1 MSAVL
6 LLLRKDLRVLRRS
19 PLLLGA
25 LVAYPIVIALLVG
38 LVAGYAAA
46 KPRVAFVDDD
56 NLPQVIVV
64 GGHRFHIQT
73 VIDDVA
79 KQVTLVRLSDAE
91 AARELDNGKVVA
103 TITVPP
109 GFLGDLETTVVS
121 PHLILKTGSGG
132 LAPRV
137 TQQVQSLVYQLNQ
150 KLQGGYIAANLAFVK
165 LLLHGGHGKFVG
177 KQFDVLGLDRTSQ
190 ELAKLPQS
198 KRVVAIANFVR
209 QAKEGL
215 AQTGEALRATA
226 NPIALQQATSHGRT
240 WLLSAQVQ
248 SYGIAVTVTFLA
260 LLLAAGTTAAE
271 RDEGTIGRLRRGLV
285 SLGQLVWSK
294 VALAAVVG
302 LVLGAAIAILFGDRR
317 RRRRRHRGRA
327 VGPPAAPPRRRG
339 PRCGRRRRRGHAAR
353 GARARGAHRVA
364 PRRADRPAGGLPRP
378 RAARR
383 RAARVLGQP
392 LPAVRARGPALR
404 RRALRH
410 EPVARGRR
418 GSGLARGDRRGLVG
432 AGPPG
437 RAYSFGVSSF
447 PEVRLRR
454 FRRTG
459 GLRGLVRETRLSLD
473 QFVMPLFVAPEALR
487 DEALPAMSRVTVD
500 GLLRE
505 VEDLVRLGVRAVIL
519 FGIPDEKDEEATGA
533 WEEDGIVQQALR
545 ALRPEFPDL
554 VLVTDVCLCEYTSH
568 GHCGVIVDGEVHN
581 DRSLELLARTAV
593 SHAEAGADVVA
604 PSDMM
609 DGRVRALR
617 EALDDHS
624 FESTPILSYAAKYAS
639 AFYGPFREAAGS
651 SPSFGDRRGYQMD
664 PANVREA
671 LRECELDLD
680 EGADALIIKPAL
692 PYLDVIRAAREA
704 FDAPIAAYNVSGEYA
719 MVKAAARSGWLDER
733 QAALESLTAIKRAG
747 ADLII
752 SYWTKDLAAWL

>member
-165 LLLHGGHGKFVG
+165 LLLQGGHGKFVG
-177 KQFDVLGLDRTSQ
+177 RQFDVLGLDRTSL

-198 KRVVAIANFVR
+198 KRVAAIANFVR

-226 NPIALQQATSHGRT
+226 NPIALQQAKSHGRT

-260 LLLAAGTTAAE
+260 LLLAAGATAAE

-294 VALAAVVG
+294 VALAAAVG
-302 LVLGAAIAILFGDRR
+302 LVLGAAIAIVFGIVVD
-317 RRRRRHRGRA
+317 
-327 VGPPAAPPRRRG
+327 VGGITGGEPWSRLPLLLAGVVLVAA
-339 PRCGRRRRRGHAAR
+339 A
-353 GARARGAHRVA
+353 
-364 PRRADRPAGGLPRP
+364 
-378 RAARR
+378 
-383 RAARVLGQP
+383 
-392 LPAVRARGPALR
+392 
-404 RRALRH
+404 
-410 EPVARGRR
+410 
-418 GSGLARGDRRGLVG
+418 VG
-432 AGPPG
+432 AG
-437 RAYSFGVSSF
+437 GV
-447 PEVRLRR
+447 LL
-454 FRRTG
+454 G
-459 GLRGLVRETRLSLD
+459 ALARE
-473 QFVMPLFVAPEALR
+473 
-487 DEALPAMSRVTVD
+487 
-500 GLLRE
+500 
-505 VEDLVRLGVRAVIL
+505 
-519 FGIPDEKDEEATGA
+519 
-533 WEEDGIVQQALR
+533 
-545 ALRPEFPDL
+545 
-554 VLVTDVCLCEYTSH
+554 
-568 GHCGVIVDGEVHN
+568 
-581 DRSLELLARTAV
+581 ARTASLLAVLLVLPVVFLGLVPRGAVPLAYWV
-593 SHAEAGADVVA
+593 SLFLPFAHA
-604 PSDMM
+604 
-609 DGRVRALR
+609 VRLF
-617 EALDDHS
+617 S
-624 FESTPILSYAAKYAS
+624 
-639 AFYGPFREAAGS
+639 
-651 SPSFGDRRGYQMD
+651 
-664 PANVREA
+664 
-671 LRECELDLD
+671 
-680 EGADALIIKPAL
+680 
-692 PYLDVIRAAREA
+692 
-704 FDAPIAAYNVSGEYA
+704 
-719 MVKAAARSGWLDER
+719 
-733 QAALESLTAIKRAG
+733 AALYDTSPWHVVGVE
-747 ADLII
+747 
-752 SYWTKDLAAWL
+752 AAWLVGIGAVSWVLARLGARTLSA

>member
-56 NLPQVIVV
+56 DLPQVIVV

-73 VIDDVA
+73 VIDVVA

-150 KLQGGYIAANLAFVK
+150 KLQGGYIAANLEFVK
-165 LLLHGGHGKFVG
+165 LLLQGGHGKFVG
-177 KQFDVLGLDRTSQ
+177 KQFDVMGLDRTSQ

-198 KRVVAIANFVR
+198 KRVAAIANFVR

-226 NPIALQQATSHGRT
+226 NPITLKQAPTHGRT

-260 LLLAAGTTAAE
+260 LLLAAGATAAE

-302 LVLGAAIAILFGDRR
+302 LVLGAAIAILFGIVVD
-317 RRRRRHRGRA
+317 
-327 VGPPAAPPRRRG
+327 
-339 PRCGRRRRRGHAAR
+339 
-353 GARARGAHRVA
+353 
-364 PRRADRPAGGLPRP
+364 AGGVTGGEPWARLPLLLAGVLLV
-378 RAARR
+378 AAVVG
-383 RAARVLGQP
+383 AAGTLLG
-392 LPAVRARGPALR
+392 A
-404 RRALRH
+404 
-410 EPVARGRR
+410 
-418 GSGLARGDRRGLVG
+418 LAR
-432 AGPPG
+432 
-437 RAYSFGVSSF
+437 
-447 PEVRLRR
+447 E
-454 FRRTG
+454 
-459 GLRGLVRETRLSLD
+459 
-473 QFVMPLFVAPEALR
+473 
-487 DEALPAMSRVTVD
+487 
-500 GLLRE
+500 
-505 VEDLVRLGVRAVIL
+505 
-519 FGIPDEKDEEATGA
+519 
-533 WEEDGIVQQALR
+533 
-545 ALRPEFPDL
+545 
-554 VLVTDVCLCEYTSH
+554 
-568 GHCGVIVDGEVHN
+568 
-581 DRSLELLARTAV
+581 ARTASLLAVLIVLPVVFLGLVPRGAVPLAYWV
-593 SHAEAGADVVA
+593 SLFLPFAHA
-604 PSDMM
+604 
-609 DGRVRALR
+609 VRL
-617 EALDDHS
+617 
-624 FESTPILSYAAKYAS
+624 
-639 AFYGPFREAAGS
+639 
-651 SPSFGDRRGYQMD
+651 FG
-664 PANVREA
+664 
-671 LRECELDLD
+671 
-680 EGADALIIKPAL
+680 
-692 PYLDVIRAAREA
+692 
-704 FDAPIAAYNVSGEYA
+704 
-719 MVKAAARSGWLDER
+719 
-733 QAALESLTAIKRAG
+733 AALYDTSPWHVVGVE
-747 ADLII
+747 
-752 SYWTKDLAAWL
+752 AAWLVGIGAVSWTLARLGARTLSS

>member
-121 PHLILKTGSGG
+121 PHLILETGSGG

-150 KLQGGYIAANLAFVK
+150 KLQGGYIAANLEFVK

-177 KQFDVLGLDRTSQ
+177 KQFDVLGLDRTSL

-198 KRVVAIANFVR
+198 KRIAAIANFVR

-226 NPIALQQATSHGRT
+226 NPIALQQARSHGRT

-260 LLLAAGTTAAE
+260 LLLAAGATAAE
-271 RDEGTIGRLRRGLV
+271 RDEGTIGRLRRGLA

-294 VALAAVVG
+294 VALAAAVG
-302 LVLGAAIAILFGDRR
+302 LVLGAAIAIVFGIVVD
-317 RRRRRHRGRA
+317 
-327 VGPPAAPPRRRG
+327 VGGITGGEPWSRLPLLLAGVLLVAA
-339 PRCGRRRRRGHAAR
+339 A
-353 GARARGAHRVA
+353 
-364 PRRADRPAGGLPRP
+364 
-378 RAARR
+378 
-383 RAARVLGQP
+383 
-392 LPAVRARGPALR
+392 
-404 RRALRH
+404 
-410 EPVARGRR
+410 
-418 GSGLARGDRRGLVG
+418 VG
-432 AGPPG
+432 AG
-437 RAYSFGVSSF
+437 GV
-447 PEVRLRR
+447 LL
-454 FRRTG
+454 G
-459 GLRGLVRETRLSLD
+459 ALARE
-473 QFVMPLFVAPEALR
+473 
-487 DEALPAMSRVTVD
+487 
-500 GLLRE
+500 
-505 VEDLVRLGVRAVIL
+505 
-519 FGIPDEKDEEATGA
+519 
-533 WEEDGIVQQALR
+533 
-545 ALRPEFPDL
+545 
-554 VLVTDVCLCEYTSH
+554 
-568 GHCGVIVDGEVHN
+568 
-581 DRSLELLARTAV
+581 ARTASLLAVLIVLPVVFLGLVPRGAVPLAYWV
-593 SHAEAGADVVA
+593 SLFLPFAHA
-604 PSDMM
+604 
-609 DGRVRALR
+609 VRL
-617 EALDDHS
+617 
-624 FESTPILSYAAKYAS
+624 
-639 AFYGPFREAAGS
+639 
-651 SPSFGDRRGYQMD
+651 FG
-664 PANVREA
+664 
-671 LRECELDLD
+671 
-680 EGADALIIKPAL
+680 
-692 PYLDVIRAAREA
+692 
-704 FDAPIAAYNVSGEYA
+704 
-719 MVKAAARSGWLDER
+719 
-733 QAALESLTAIKRAG
+733 AALYDTSPWHVVGVE
-747 ADLII
+747 
-752 SYWTKDLAAWL
+752 AAWLVGIGAVSWTLARLGARTLSS

>member
-1 MSAVL
+1 MNAVL

-150 KLQGGYIAANLAFVK
+150 KLQGGYIAANLEFVK
-165 LLLHGGHGKFVG
+165 LLLQGGHGKFVG
-177 KQFDVLGLDRTSQ
+177 RQFDVMGLDRTSQ

-198 KRVVAIANFVR
+198 KRVAAIANFVR

-215 AQTGEALRATA
+215 AQTGVALRATA
-226 NPIALQQATSHGRT
+226 NPISLQQAKSHGRT

-260 LLLAAGTTAAE
+260 LLLAAGATAAE

-302 LVLGAAIAILFGDRR
+302 LVLGAAIAIVFGIVVD
-317 RRRRRHRGRA
+317 
-327 VGPPAAPPRRRG
+327 VGGVTGGEPWSRLPLLLAGVLLTAA
-339 PRCGRRRRRGHAAR
+339 A
-353 GARARGAHRVA
+353 
-364 PRRADRPAGGLPRP
+364 
-378 RAARR
+378 
-383 RAARVLGQP
+383 
-392 LPAVRARGPALR
+392 
-404 RRALRH
+404 
-410 EPVARGRR
+410 
-418 GSGLARGDRRGLVG
+418 VG
-432 AGPPG
+432 AG
-437 RAYSFGVSSF
+437 GV
-447 PEVRLRR
+447 LL
-454 FRRTG
+454 G
-459 GLRGLVRETRLSLD
+459 ALARE
-473 QFVMPLFVAPEALR
+473 
-487 DEALPAMSRVTVD
+487 
-500 GLLRE
+500 
-505 VEDLVRLGVRAVIL
+505 
-519 FGIPDEKDEEATGA
+519 
-533 WEEDGIVQQALR
+533 
-545 ALRPEFPDL
+545 
-554 VLVTDVCLCEYTSH
+554 
-568 GHCGVIVDGEVHN
+568 
-581 DRSLELLARTAV
+581 ARTASLLAVLLVLPVVFLGLVPRGAVPLAYWV
-593 SHAEAGADVVA
+593 SLFLPFAHA
-604 PSDMM
+604 
-609 DGRVRALR
+609 VRL
-617 EALDDHS
+617 
-624 FESTPILSYAAKYAS
+624 
-639 AFYGPFREAAGS
+639 
-651 SPSFGDRRGYQMD
+651 FG
-664 PANVREA
+664 
-671 LRECELDLD
+671 
-680 EGADALIIKPAL
+680 
-692 PYLDVIRAAREA
+692 
-704 FDAPIAAYNVSGEYA
+704 
-719 MVKAAARSGWLDER
+719 
-733 QAALESLTAIKRAG
+733 AALYDTSPWHVVGVE
-747 ADLII
+747 
-752 SYWTKDLAAWL
+752 AAWLLGIGAVSWVLARLGARTLSA